1 MLLFI
6 NNRLLNFSFGLIAI
20 IIPNQLKNGSE
31 LAIALPALLFRA
43 LSVLAGRGPVVPP
56 EVVKPAYVDGIKS
69 AAAANATT
77 NARWHRFIGAD
88 ALPAFQARQ
97 SSTSSYYVVVGYGSA
112 PHRRTREYESTT

>member
-1 MLLFI
+1 MAVKFRQSNLERVLIPLLAVAATTAAATAAEVS
-6 NNRLLNFSFGLIAI
+6 LLLLSLKRADSDRNKGDDDAL
-20 IIPNQLKNGSE
+20 IIPILHSE

-77 NARWHRFIGAD
+77 NAR
-88 ALPAFQARQ
+88 
-97 SSTSSYYVVVGYGSA
+97 
-112 PHRRTREYESTT
+112 